1 MTAEEVTID
10 PQIRGGGSMAV
21 AVAVALAVDGSAEV
35 DVPGMALQVAAVA
48 LNRTCRVAAVM
59 DSEEKA
65 GMTHSLAANTARG
78 LLATITARGLLAT
91 ITDRRDGMTSTAEP
105 GNSPP
110 DLIDAV
116 SPS

>member
-1 MTAEEVTID
+1 M
-10 PQIRGGGSMAV
+10 
-21 AVAVALAVDGSAEV
+21 
-35 DVPGMALQVAAVA
+35 A

-59 DSEEKA
+59 DSEVKA
-65 GMTHSLAANTARG
+65 GMTHSLAAN
-78 LLATITARGLLAT
+78 TARGLLAT